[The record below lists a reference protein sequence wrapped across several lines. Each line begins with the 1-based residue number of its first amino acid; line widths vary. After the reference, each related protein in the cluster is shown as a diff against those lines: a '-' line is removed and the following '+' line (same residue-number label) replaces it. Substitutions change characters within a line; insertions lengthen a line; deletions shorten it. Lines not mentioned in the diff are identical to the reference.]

1 MGAGAGKS
9 RLFAPN
15 LHNPHEQRVRS
26 MTTSCAV
33 GRTIPGTSAGDGP
46 TMGYTQWLL
55 VQHSDLTF
63 RFVSERRYVDFWNG
77 RGPLPQAHPG
87 EVRTIEVVLH
97 LEERRAG
104 EVIHVE
110 HHQFPVLATG
120 RRDRASMESEM
131 ALIRDIV
138 GSNSST
144 RPNLARRR
152 WATRQIDRTFQ

>member
-1 MGAGAGKS
+1 
-9 RLFAPN
+9 
-15 LHNPHEQRVRS
+15 
-26 MTTSCAV
+26 
-33 GRTIPGTSAGDGP
+33 
-46 TMGYTQWLL
+46 
-55 VQHSDLTF
+55 
-63 RFVSERRYVDFWNG
+63 
-77 RGPLPQAHPG
+77 
-87 EVRTIEVVLH
+87 VVLH